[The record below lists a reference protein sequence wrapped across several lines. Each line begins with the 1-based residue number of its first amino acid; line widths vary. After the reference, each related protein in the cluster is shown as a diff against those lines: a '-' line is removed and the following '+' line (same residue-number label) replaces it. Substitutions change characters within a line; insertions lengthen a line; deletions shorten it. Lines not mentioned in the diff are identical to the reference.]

1 MTNDVFFLGSG
12 FSKAIDNNY
21 PVLSELSQEIHNN
34 LNTEKESVGMHYRN
48 EIPKQYKDNIETL
61 LTFLSSKLPYKTA
74 VQNLADEALYMDIA
88 NQISIYFENKD
99 INLDNNDSIYK
110 LGQYIVKNDITSITL
125 NYDTILEKVIINYL
139 SKHTGNSGQVVQMNN
154 HYEKFYNIPITNL
167 RNRAGD
173 SHFITDMNGK
183 GPQFPKI
190 LKLHGSINWLYTG
203 NSFNEPIYCKDFTY
217 DDNEFEYLK
226 VGLNAMIVPPV
237 LDKSRAYNHIILE
250 SLWKQAFDK
259 LINAENIYII
269 GFSFPPT
276 DLSVRYLFQSALSN
290 NYKHPNI
297 FVINTAEAIEETS
310 KNYCKDRY
318 EEIFKGYNT
327 KFKYCC
333 DNSLEKFVN
342 EIIVPKLEEANAT
355 K

>member
-1 MTNDVFFLGSG
+1 MSNDVFFLGSG

-21 PVLSELSQEIHNN
+21 PVLSELSREIHDN

-48 EIPKQYKDNIETL
+48 EIPDKYKDNIETL

-88 NQISIYFENKD
+88 NQISVYFENKD
-99 INLDNNDSIYK
+99 ANFGNNDSIYK
-110 LGQYIVKNDITSITL
+110 LGKYIAKNDITSITL

-139 SKHTGNSGQVVQMNN
+139 SRHTGNSGQVVQMNN

-183 GPQFPKI
+183 GPHFPKI

-217 DDNEFEYLK
+217 DDKDFEYLK
-226 VGLNAMIVPPV
+226 AGLNTMIVPPV

-250 SLWKQAFDK
+250 SLWKQAFDILK
-259 LINAENIYII
+259 NAENIYIY

-290 NYKHPNI
+290 NQKNPKIY
-297 FVINTAEAIEETS
+297 VINTAEAKNSIE
-310 KNYCKDRY
+310 KIYK
-318 EEIFKGYNT
+318 EIFNIRNLY
-327 KFKYCC
+327 FDYCC
-333 DNSLEKFVN
+333 DNSLEKFVQ
-342 EIIVPKLEEANAT
+342 EVIEPKLEVTNAN
-355 K
+355 